1 MDKQIL
7 LVDDDTDDHEIFC
20 MALEELDNCYKCV
33 FAKDGME
40 ALEMLKNE
48 NNLIPEI
55 IFLDL
60 NMPRM
65 NGIECLPEIK
75 KIHRINHVPIIIYS
89 TSSDTKII
97 EKVKDLGAAEYLVKP
112 SRIEALSETLKQ
124 IFKNHLTTQIEK

>member
-40 ALEMLKNE
+40 ALELLKNE
-48 NNLIPEI
+48 KNRIPDI

-75 KIHRINHVPIIIYS
+75 KIHRIRHVPVIMYS
-89 TSSDTKII
+89 TSSDERII
-97 EKVKDLGAAEYLVKP
+97 EEVKDLGAAEYLVKP
-112 SRIEALSETLKQ
+112 SRIETLSEVLAQ
-124 IFKNHLTTQIEK
+124 IFKSHIL